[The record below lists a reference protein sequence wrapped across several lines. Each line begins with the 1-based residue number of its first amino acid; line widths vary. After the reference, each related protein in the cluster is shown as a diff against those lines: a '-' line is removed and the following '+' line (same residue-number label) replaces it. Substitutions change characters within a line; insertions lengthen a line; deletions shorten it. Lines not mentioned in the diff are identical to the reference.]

1 MFNPNA
7 YRDTDFGLESGE
19 SFEPEDAD
27 DALPVDTAGP
37 HVMTVLGPIDPDDLG
52 ICLTHEHLGWKP
64 TELDLHAPDY
74 RLDHVERV
82 AEELESFALR
92 GGRSIVDATTADVGR
107 NAAALHEL
115 ARRVPLHIIA
125 STGRHNHIYRDGQG
139 DSPDADGLAVEFID
153 DLTRGMDGTS
163 ALAGMIAVGTGAAE
177 ISGVDEAV
185 LVAAARAHLATGV
198 PIAMQPGDTS
208 KVHGILDRLELEGVD
223 PSRVILQQMDRMPTV
238 DAVIGLAARGASC
251 SFDQIGKAGSEEDR
265 ARARTIVEVF
275 GAGYGDSV
283 LISQDLDRK
292 SWSRADGGNPGLT
305 YLLEWFTL
313 MLMEAG
319 AEAEMVRRLLIEN
332 PRRALCIVPGDR
344 GQEY

>member
-19 SFEPEDAD
+19 SFEPDDAD
-27 DALPVDTAGP
+27 DALPVDTSGP
-37 HVMTVLGPIDPDDLG
+37 HVVTVLGPIDPDDLG

-64 TELDLHAPDY
+64 TELDLHEPDY
-74 RLDHVERV
+74 WLGHVERV

-125 STGRHNHIYRDGQG
+125 STGRHNAERLDTGG
-139 DSPDADGLAVEFID
+139 ESPDADAMAVEFIE
-153 DLTRGMDGTS
+153 DLTRGMDGT
-163 ALAGMIAVGTGAAE
+163 LVQAGMIAAGTSAAGNSE
-177 ISGVDEAV
+177 TDEAV
-185 LVAAARAHLATGV
+185 LVAAAKAHLATGA
-198 PIAMQPGDTS
+198 PIAMQPGDIS
-208 KVHGILDRLELEGVD
+208 KAHGILDRLELEGVG
-223 PSRVILQQMDRMPTV
+223 PSRVILQRMDRIPTL

-251 SFDQIGKAGSEEDR
+251 SFDQIGKAGLEEDR
-265 ARARTIVEVF
+265 TRARTIVEVF

-283 LISQDLDRK
+283 LISQDLDRS
-292 SWSRADGGNPGLT
+292 SWLRAYGGNPGLT

-332 PRRALCIVPGDR
+332 PRRALCLVPGDR
-344 GQEY
+344 GQEH